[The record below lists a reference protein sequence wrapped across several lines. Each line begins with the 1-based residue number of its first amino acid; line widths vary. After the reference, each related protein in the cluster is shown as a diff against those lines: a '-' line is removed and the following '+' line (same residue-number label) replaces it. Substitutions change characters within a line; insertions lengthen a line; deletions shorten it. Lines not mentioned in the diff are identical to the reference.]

1 MLLTFKIINEK
12 KPNEYYTFFLWQLWL
27 YTSYVWLYY
36 SSKNV
41 INLTLDISIYLLYMC
56 MCVCIKL
63 LCWVIVVKKMI
74 HILLFVLY
82 LLNTHAT
89 YKVDE
94 NPSILKGDL
103 ELERKLELINKP
115 PIKSIHVCLNFMIF
129 HDMLPLVDITLHR
142 LIISFVLLYFESDR
156 QRSDTLLIALTFWN
170 NHHLTI
176 LY

>member
-1 MLLTFKIINEK
+1 MRRNQMNIIHFFYDSYNYIHHMFDFIIHLKMLLIWPWIF
-12 KPNEYYTFFLWQLWL
+12 Q
-27 YTSYVWLYY
+27 
-36 SSKNV
+36 
-41 INLTLDISIYLLYMC
+41 SIYYIC
-56 MCVCIKL
+56 ACVCIKL

-115 PIKSIHVCLNFMIF
+115 PIKSIHVCLNFLIF
-129 HDMLPLVDITLHR
+129 HDMLPLVDTTLHR
-142 LIISFVLLYFESDR
+142 LIISFVLLYFESVR